1 MASGL
6 EGVDHSPF
14 LLSLF
19 HPLLTLVKH
28 NGVRVERDIRLSCTY
43 NRLVLVNLYD
53 AWIESS

>member
-6 EGVDHSPF
+6 EGLDHSPF
-14 LLSLF
+14 LFSLF
-19 HPLLTLVKH
+19 HPLLTLVNH
-28 NGVRVERDIRLSCTY
+28 NDVRVEREIRVSCAY